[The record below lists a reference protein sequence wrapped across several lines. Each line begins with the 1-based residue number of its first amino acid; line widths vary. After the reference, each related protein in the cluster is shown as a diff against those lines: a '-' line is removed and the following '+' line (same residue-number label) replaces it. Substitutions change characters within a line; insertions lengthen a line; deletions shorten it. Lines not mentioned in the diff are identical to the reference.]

1 MIQFAASLV
10 AALLIATPPAIRP
23 DRPID
28 TAEALA
34 ALRAVRA
41 GDEAPANAL
50 ASRPFRI
57 IAPVAAAD
65 WYYDPNFGVLTYRPH
80 LTFWSGSADPRLENA
95 VGLRLDDG
103 RAEPLGVVL
112 APAAFDWFMGGEG
125 LAGVRLPVPP
135 DVAADANGSLRLV
148 IEGQI
153 QPLDAHHAIACG
165 APGEGCI
172 LGARIDDLVLIYGP
186 TYAPHILARW
196 DPTMGE

>member
-10 AALLIATPPAIRP
+10 AALLIATPPALRP
-23 DRPID
+23 DRPVD
-28 TAEALA
+28 TAEALS
-34 ALRAVRA
+34 ALRAVRT
-41 GDEAPANAL
+41 GDETSAKAL
-50 ASRPFRI
+50 ASRPFRVM
-57 IAPVAAAD
+57 APVGAAD
-65 WYYDPNFGVLTYRPH
+65 WSYDPNFGVLTYRPH

-103 RAEPLGVVL
+103 AVEPLGVVL

-125 LAGVRLPVPP
+125 LSGVRLPVPP
-135 DVAADANGSLRLV
+135 DAAADASGSLRLV

-153 QPLDAHHAIACG
+153 EPLDAHHAIACG

-196 DPTMGE
+196 DPAMGE